1 MRKSI
6 AETSEFR
13 HILPDAVSSGG
24 EGVHESRAGHVDEV
38 FARKRFKYAVGTGAA
53 PRLPARLPQAAHHR
67 RFEYG
72 IALFLLYLSGTVRLA
87 YVGANGEERTILY
100 AGAGTLM
107 NVPTIIAG
115 DIKNTVVTCTERV
128 EAAIFDAG
136 LLTDRAFAAAH
147 PDLLLNLIHS
157 LCIHLVIHSQHLGDA
172 SLVGTM
178 GHVCRVFQE
187 MSQKYGGRPRF
198 SPDMTQQE
206 LAALLGIHRTTLT
219 RILCRLKALNIIE
232 KYTKNDLHILDMEA
246 LDRLARGDKR

>member
-1 MRKSI
+1 MMKSSRVSDLNTPWEQVLHL
-6 AETSEFR
+6 ASRRVFPKR
-13 HILPDAVSSGG
+13 HTIDVSNT
-24 EGVHESRAGHVDEV
+24 ESPY
-38 FARKRFKYAVGTGAA
+38 FY
-53 PRLPARLPQAAHHR
+53 
-67 RFEYG
+67 Y
-72 IALFLLYLSGTVRLA
+72 ILSGTVRLA

-172 SLVGTM
+172 SL
-178 GHVCRVFQE
+178 R
-187 MSQKYGGRPRF
+187 
-198 SPDMTQQE
+198 
-206 LAALLGIHRTTLT
+206 
-219 RILCRLKALNIIE
+219 NIIS
-232 KYTKNDLHILDMEA
+232 D
-246 LDRLARGDKR
+246 

>member
-1 MRKSI
+1 M
-6 AETSEFR
+6 
-13 HILPDAVSSGG
+13 
-24 EGVHESRAGHVDEV
+24 
-38 FARKRFKYAVGTGAA
+38 
-53 PRLPARLPQAAHHR
+53 
-67 RFEYG
+67 
-72 IALFLLYLSGTVRLA
+72 A